1 MENWIEKYKPTN
13 QDDVI
18 CDSSTMNRIENFIK
32 IFSKKFD
39 PEQIKNPNLLITG
52 PNGIGKSLIVDLMLE
67 KYGITKINSDMSSIT
82 ITRKKGKKNAN
93 KADKEYNSSH
103 RTVITYYN
111 SIISKN
117 MLSYKSKDP
126 RRVAM
131 VIDNVSNVSNPK
143 EKEAIKAFVKLNVKL
158 KKFPIIIIT
167 NTRHSKVVNDL
178 RKLASYKIKT
188 VDVMGK
194 KITQSFTNE
203 VVIQLPN
210 YSDVELFVKN
220 ICQKEKLKLIS
231 SRGDDENIYTE
242 IIDHSQYDIRR
253 LVGILEE
260 LKLIYGDSNI
270 TLQDVRSFCET
281 SKKKDLDPGIFEA
294 TKLLLNKYTGITS
307 ALTLYSEERT
317 TIPLMVHENY
327 PLNVDKQ
334 YPKKTLKDKID
345 IIFNIS
351 KSISESDKV
360 EGLIYSNQC
369 WSLQP
374 VHGFYSCV
382 VPSFQINAMPGK
394 LSNQEIYRYTQD
406 YNKTSIKKI
415 NNKVIKKAQEN
426 PFLKKVS
433 IYDFLYISSFITTL
447 LERKEIPR
455 IIQLIKPYGLT
466 TYKEI
471 ESIIRIDKMKNTKD
485 LKKDKSKPPKNPI
498 TNKQKNMFKELLEN

>member
-39 PEQIKNPNLLITG
+39 PEQIKNPNLLIRG

-307 ALTLYSEERT
+307 ALT
-317 TIPLMVHENY
+317 
-327 PLNVDKQ
+327 
-334 YPKKTLKDKID
+334 
-345 IIFNIS
+345 
-351 KSISESDKV
+351 
-360 EGLIYSNQC
+360 
-369 WSLQP
+369 
-374 VHGFYSCV
+374 
-382 VPSFQINAMPGK
+382 
-394 LSNQEIYRYTQD
+394 
-406 YNKTSIKKI
+406 
-415 NNKVIKKAQEN
+415 
-426 PFLKKVS
+426 
-433 IYDFLYISSFITTL
+433 
-447 LERKEIPR
+447 
-455 IIQLIKPYGLT
+455 
-466 TYKEI
+466 
-471 ESIIRIDKMKNTKD
+471 
-485 LKKDKSKPPKNPI
+485 
-498 TNKQKNMFKELLEN
+498 